1 MLKLMGNV
9 IKEKKMLWQLGFI
22 TSLLEGSLLN

>member
-9 IKEKKMLWQLGFI
+9 R
-22 TSLLEGSLLN
+22 LN